1 MDEILRSHAFENSV
15 RANESFLRVQTRT
28 AKFSSAVLCS
38 VRRKRKLF
46 YHHWAA
52 HSFPPKINFPSDG
65 SGSFFTTIGRLI
77 VFRRDAKPMNLTS
90 HPPAIFFQSRK
101 CMHASL
107 ASRPKKMHANPLGPS
122 LALASYKA
130 NKPFF
135 LDSSLLQMSFDFVSI
150 FNSKKRT
157 STDGRMN
164 HFCESEIFYFVTTGA
179 TAGKFLSGG
188 FMFRPTEA
196 EVVLQ
201 PLGGS

>member
-1 MDEILRSHAFENSV
+1 MN
-15 RANESFLRVQTRT
+15 
-28 AKFSSAVLCS
+28 S
-38 VRRKRKLF
+38 VRRKT
-46 YHHWAA
+46 
-52 HSFPPKINFPSDG
+52 SPNINGVRSPNPESSSQAIQPSDFFRFRHYSKFDG
-65 SGSFFTTIGRLI
+65 SGSCFTTIGRLI

-130 NKPFF
+130 NNR
-135 LDSSLLQMSFDFVSI
+135 SF
-150 FNSKKRT
+150 
-157 STDGRMN
+157 
-164 HFCESEIFYFVTTGA
+164 EIFDFVTTGA
-179 TAGKFLSGG
+179 TDGKFWSGG

-196 EVVLQ
+196 EVVLP